1 VSAPERVPRLLALL
15 PWLVAHPGVSVTAAA
30 THFHVSTPELI
41 SDINLLTMTGPGQ
54 FGGDLVDVQI
64 DISDQIYVQD
74 AQSLSRPLRLTTDE
88 ATALLVGVRLLGQV
102 PGGAD
107 RESLLSAEAKL
118 PDAVAGVT
126 TPGVH
131 VAVTPV
137 AAEVSAAVDTALNG
151 QWVLHLKYL
160 GATRDEVTERD
171 VDPVRTLVLEGR
183 SYLEAWCHNA
193 AAIRTFRLDR
203 VLAAEVT
210 DRPAQPPVSAPSVD
224 LVDGRLVPE
233 GDLVTL
239 ELSQRAR
246 WVIEQVPVESILD
259 SGDGTSL
266 VMLRAADD
274 QWVVRL
280 ALALGGDGQLVAPPR
295 LVELVRNAASRALAG
310 YAT

>member
-15 PWLVAHPGVSVTAAA
+15 PWLVVHPGVSVTAAA
-30 THFHVSTPELI
+30 AHFHVSTVELI

-64 DISDQIYVQD
+64 NISDQIYVQD

-102 PGGAD
+102 PGVAD
-107 RESLLSAEAKL
+107 RESLFSAEAKL
-118 PDAVAGVT
+118 TDAVAGVT

-131 VAVTPV
+131 VAVIAV
-137 AAEVSAAVDTALNG
+137 AAEVSAAVDAALAG
-151 QWVLHLKYL
+151 KWVLHLEYL

-183 SYLEAWCHNA
+183 SYLEAWCHSA

-210 DRPAQPPVSAPSVD
+210 DRPAQPPGSAQAVD
-224 LVDGRLVPE
+224 LVDGRLVPA

-239 ELSQRAR
+239 SQRAL
-246 WVIEQVPVESILD
+246 WVIEQVPVESVST

-266 VMLRAADD
+266 VTLRAADD

-280 ALALGGDGQLVAPPR
+280 ALALGGDGYLVAPPR
-295 LVELVRNAASRALAG
+295 LVELVRIAASSGLAG
-310 YAT
+310 YRT